1 MNVSNYIKVK
11 DGGIDARLDVF
22 FYENDGFMIAFAPA
36 LDLMGYGKTVDDAK
50 ASFEIVIED
59 FFEYSLENNT
69 LIKYLEKMGWTRQV
83 KRSAFVSPLPTDM
96 IRRNKRFKDIL
107 NHKDFNKQSVPFSC

>member
-69 LIKYLEKMGWTRQV
+69 LIKYLEKMG
-83 KRSAFVSPLPTDM
+83 
-96 IRRNKRFKDIL
+96 IRVYL
-107 NHKDFNKQSVPFSC
+107 SCLAIFMTSSKGASMGRDTIFFL